1 MRQSRTEV
9 QFRKT
14 IERKETEGKTRRRN
28 KNDT

>member
-14 IERKETEGKTRRRN
+14 IERKETEGKTRRN